1 MTSEFVQKKI
11 KERKANLP
19 TRAKKKIKV
28 NTARTYVRKEIY
40 SVDDV
45 FAHVPTERLREET
58 FAIFDGDKI
67 SMGSQRYKLFKKSC
81 VCVTCGFTG
90 TYFAKERNSQ
100 HPSNGRYHFNLY
112 GKREDGTEV
121 MLTKDHIV
129 PKSKGGPDDASNY
142 QTMCE
147 PCNKK
152 KGNSFIEENV
162 LRTVALAIQSTSN
175 VWIDEPEEGVIN
187 FCRHGHPHMNEPKVV
202 VLETHYNL
210 DDEKRLNDAHL
221 RCVNRLRAAAA
232 IVAYDKAVLKYAKG
246 IE

>member
-1 MTSEFVQKKI
+1 MTVTKLAVAEGYKRSKNR
-11 KERKANLP
+11 RKSKP
-19 TRAKKKIKV
+19 TSG
-28 NTARTYVRKEIY
+28 NRTYVRKEIY

-45 FAHVPTERLREET
+45 FAHVPTERIREEI
-58 FAIFDGDKI
+58 FANFDGDMV

-90 TYFAKERNSQ
+90 TYFAKERNAISKA
-100 HPSNGRYHFNLY
+100 GRYHFNLY

-129 PKSKGGPDDASNY
+129 PKSKGGADDASNY

-162 LRTVALAIQSTSN
+162 LRTVALAIQSAQN
-175 VWIDEPEEGVIN
+175 VWINEPAFGVVE
-187 FCRHGHPHMNEPKVV
+187 FCRHGHPHLNEPKVV
-202 VLETHYNL
+202 VLETHHDL
-210 DDEKRLNDAHL
+210 DPTRLHDAHI
-221 RCVNRLRAAAA
+221 RCINRLRAAAA